1 LYLKR
6 ITDFFI
12 CQCVSPKIFL
22 ASSSELRADR
32 KELEIFLNRKN
43 KNWVKQGV
51 FLELVLWEDFLDAI
65 SKTRLQDE
73 YNRAIRECDLF
84 ILLFFTKV
92 GKYTAEEFET
102 AFGQFKATGKPFIFK
117 YLKDAEISA
126 GSFDEDDLM
135 SLWAFKKKLK
145 ALGHFH
151 TPYRSPTSRALIE
164 TGLAWSWVPRR
175 VAASIRHPETNVLVA
190 RDGARIA
197 GFGIMRY
204 GAEEAHLE
212 LFAVD
217 RDYRGHGLGRRLL
230 EWLERPA
237 RVAGLARI
245 VLEVRASNTG
255 AQAFYERLGYRPL
268 TRWPG
273 YYQGREAAL
282 RMERSLR

>member
-1 LYLKR
+1 ML
-6 ITDFFI
+6 
-12 CQCVSPKIFL
+12 VPESAL
-22 ASSSELRADR
+22 ALARSADAP
-32 KELEIFLNRKN
+32 
-43 KNWVKQGV
+43 
-51 FLELVLWEDFLDAI
+51 AI
-65 SKTRLQDE
+65 
-73 YNRAIRECDLF
+73 ADL
-84 ILLFFTKV
+84 
-92 GKYTAEEFET
+92 
-102 AFGQFKATGKPFIFK
+102 
-117 YLKDAEISA
+117 
-126 GSFDEDDLM
+126 
-135 SLWAFKKKLK
+135 
-145 ALGHFH
+145 
-151 TPYRSPTSRALIE
+151 SRALIE
-164 TGLAWSWVPRR
+164 TGLAWAWVPRR

-217 RDYRGHGLGRRLL
+217 RDYRERGLGRRLL

-245 VLEVRASNTG
+245 VLEVRASNAG

-282 RMERSLR
+282 RMGRSLR

>member
-1 LYLKR
+1 ML
-6 ITDFFI
+6 
-12 CQCVSPKIFL
+12 VPESPL
-22 ASSSELRADR
+22 ALARSADAP
-32 KELEIFLNRKN
+32 
-43 KNWVKQGV
+43 
-51 FLELVLWEDFLDAI
+51 AI
-65 SKTRLQDE
+65 
-73 YNRAIRECDLF
+73 ADL
-84 ILLFFTKV
+84 
-92 GKYTAEEFET
+92 
-102 AFGQFKATGKPFIFK
+102 
-117 YLKDAEISA
+117 
-126 GSFDEDDLM
+126 
-135 SLWAFKKKLK
+135 
-145 ALGHFH
+145 
-151 TPYRSPTSRALIE
+151 SRALIE

-190 RDGARIA
+190 RVGARIA

-204 GAEEAHLE
+204 GDEEAHLD

-217 RDYRGHGLGRRLL
+217 RDYQGHGLGRRLL

-282 RMERSLR
+282 RMGRSLR